1 MRWASLA
8 PDPWGLCFIHAL
20 CLGLLVTS
28 SSAETVRLIASADN
42 TLIESV
48 TGERSNGAGPAI
60 FVGRTSQARESLRR
74 GLLYFD
80 VAAAIPPG
88 AIITRAELSLVSTP
102 ANPQPALISVHRALS
117 AWGEGTSSAAGGS
130 GALAAPGDAT
140 WIHTFYAEW
149 FWSEAGGDFVA
160 NASMTREVGDAG
172 LITFDSTPEAV
183 DDVQTWLDRPIHNH
197 GWVLLGGESA
207 PTTSKRFASR
217 EAEDPAEVPQ
227 LLIEYQ
233 QPCETLA
240 LEGASRALCRAYC
253 EALDCDGSGRSAS
266 SRACEQLTRRFARY
280 DVGALICA
288 RSEFS
293 GTTD

>member
-1 MRWASLA
+1 LA
-8 PDPWGLCFIHAL
+8 PDPWGLFFIHAL

-28 SSAETVRLIASADN
+28 TSAETVRLIASADN

-60 FVGRTSQARESLRR
+60 FVGRTSQARESIRR
-74 GLLYFD
+74 GLVYFD
-80 VAAAIPPG
+80 VAAAMPAG
-88 AIITRAELSLVSTP
+88 MIITRAELSFVSTP
-102 ANPQPALISVHRALS
+102 SNPQPALIGVHRALS
-117 AWGEGTSSAAGGS
+117 AWGEGASSAAGGS

-140 WIHTFYAEW
+140 WIHTFYDEW

-160 NASMTREVGDAG
+160 SASMIREVGDAG
-172 LITFDSTPEAV
+172 VVTFDSTPEAV
-183 DDVQTWLDRPIHNH
+183 EDVQTWLDLPDHNY

-217 EAEDPAEVPQ
+217 EADDPAEVPQ

-233 QPCETLA
+233 QPCEALA
-240 LEGASRALCRAYC
+240 LEGASRALCHAYC
-253 EALDCDGSGRSAS
+253 ETLDCEGSDRFAS
-266 SRACEQLTRRFARY
+266 PSACEQLSRQLARY
-280 DVGALICA
+280 GIETPTCA